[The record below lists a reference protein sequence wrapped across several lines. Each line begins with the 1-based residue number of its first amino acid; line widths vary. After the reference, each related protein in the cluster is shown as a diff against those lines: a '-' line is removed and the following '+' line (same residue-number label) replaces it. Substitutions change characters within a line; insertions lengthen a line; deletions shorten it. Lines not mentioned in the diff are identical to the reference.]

1 MRRRGREKEEVAYER
16 QWCIRM
22 CGSESEWIA
31 RLCESGQSL
40 TCGRV
45 SLGRSEHVNPLKTQP
60 PPISLQLKL
69 HVVRV
74 RKEVFGRIW
83 RCDVDMLGD
92 DGLWVHMKAHSLCSR
107 LEVKGRKSERS
118 DVEDVWNAQSS
129 WNSTL
134 SDIPDIK
141 ILWGERVKGSV

>member
-16 QWCIRM
+16 QCCIRM
-22 CGSESEWIA
+22 DGSESKWIA

-45 SLGRSEHVNPLKTQP
+45 SLGRSEHVTSLKTQP
-60 PPISLQLKL
+60 SPISLQLKL

-83 RCDVDMLGD
+83 RCDVDMSGRS
-92 DGLWVHMKAHSLCSR
+92 GLCVYMKAHSLCSR
-107 LEVKGRKSERS
+107 LEVKGRKSES
-118 DVEDVWNAQSS
+118 IDVEDVQIAQSS
-129 WNSTL
+129 WNSTS
-134 SDIPDIK
+134 SDFPDIE
-141 ILWGERVKGSV
+141 ILCSEGVKGSV